1 MLISYFLSEKSQVLY
16 DVKVIV
22 LLNQGNR
29 ISNIAL
35 SINQLVKKHSDYKE
49 LFYHMKEML
58 RKVNLPAEAR

>member
-1 MLISYFLSEKSQVLY
+1 MLISYFLSEKSQLLF
-16 DVKVIV
+16 DVKVS
-22 LLNQGNR
+22 LLLTKGNR

-35 SINQLVKKHSDYKE
+35 SINQLVKKHTDYKE